1 MMFDAGSASDRKL
14 QRSHGRARLRFDAA
28 GGRRRLA
35 ERFASAPMRI
45 LTPAPETTPGAA
57 PEAVLANTAG
67 GVAGGDTLAVTVT
80 ADAGA
85 DGTVS
90 GQAAEKIYRAIDA
103 PARIETRL
111 TLAGD
116 ARLEWLP
123 QETILFDGA
132 RLDRRIE
139 IDLAD
144 GASLLLA
151 ECLVFGRRAH
161 GERFQAGAVHDRWRI
176 DRGRRPVWRD
186 TLKVDGDDVA
196 FDAVPG
202 FAGARALATVI
213 YAGPDLQ
220 ELLEMTR
227 AALGGHAGATVVRD
241 LLIVRMLGDEAGALK
256 RALGELVGRLRH
268 QAFGRPA
275 APPRVWLC

>member
-1 MMFDAGSASDRKL
+1 MFDAGSASDRKL

-35 ERFASAPMRI
+35 ERFASAPMRV
-45 LTPAPETTPGAA
+45 LTPAPGIA

-67 GVAGGDTLAVTVT
+67 GVAGGDTLAVTVA

-103 PARIETRL
+103 PARIETRIAL
-111 TLAGD
+111 KGD

-132 RLDRRIE
+132 RLDRRID
-139 IDLAD
+139 IDLAE

-161 GERFQAGAVHDRWRI
+161 GERFRAGAVHDRWRI
-176 DRGRRPVWRD
+176 DRDGRPVWRD
-186 TLKVDGDDVA
+186 AIKIEGDDPA
-196 FDAVPG
+196 FDAAAG

-213 YAGPDLQ
+213 YAGPGLQDLM
-220 ELLEMTR
+220 ETAR
-227 AALGGHAGATVVRD
+227 AALDGRAGATVVRD
-241 LLIVRMLGDEAGALK
+241 VLIVRMLGDEAGALK
-256 RALGELVGRLRH
+256 RALGDLVGRLRH

>member
-1 MMFDAGSASDRKL
+1 MFDADSASDGRL
-14 QRSHGRARLRFDAA
+14 QRSHGVARLAFDAD
-28 GGRRRLA
+28 GGRKRLA
-35 ERFASAPMRI
+35 RRFASAPMRV
-45 LTPAPETTPGAA
+45 LTPAPGHA

-67 GVAGGDTLAVTVT
+67 GVAGGDTLAVSVQV
-80 ADAGA
+80 DAGG

-111 TLAGD
+111 SLAAD

-132 RLDRRIE
+132 RLDRRIDV
-139 IDLAD
+139 DLAEN
-144 GASLLLA
+144 ASLLLA

-161 GERFQAGAVHDRWRI
+161 GERFLSGAMHDRWRI
-176 DRGRRPVWRD
+176 VRGGRPLWRD
-186 TLKVDGDDVA
+186 ALKVKGGDHA
-196 FDAVPG
+196 FDAAAG

-213 YAGPDLQ
+213 YAGPDLKDC
-220 ELLEMTR
+220 LEMTR
-227 AALGGHAGATVVRD
+227 DVLNGRAGATVVRD
-241 LLIVRMLGDEAGALK
+241 LLIVRMLGEEAGAVKL
-256 RALGELVGRLRH
+256 ALGDLVGRLRH
-268 QAFGRPA
+268 RAFGRPA